1 MASLTS
7 ASHYVTSATRFQ
19 SRSSMYI
26 DPRSV
31 STELVEAVPI
41 DDMVNVSIDPAK
53 SGLERGERISRT
65 LRKKNVVYH
74 YEKLRVCH
82 FTLCSVF

>member
-26 DPRSV
+26 DPRSD

-53 SGLERGERISRT
+53 SGLDFQNIAKKKRCLP
-65 LRKKNVVYH
+65 LRKVKSLPFY
-74 YEKLRVCH
+74 
-82 FTLCSVF
+82 SVQCILTKTM